1 MRVQP
6 VKPITQTYYRRQ
18 KPYVLYQCEA
28 CENPGR
34 VVEVGGEPHLLCQE
48 CIGYMNQVQKA
59 LPKPKQKPTLAGKLQ
74 EKFERMADRAGTKA
88 LTAMEGMEKHEKVCW
103 IIIISATA
111 MILGQGI
118 RWWLVA

>member
-1 MRVQP
+1 MRVQA
-6 VKPITQTYYRRQ
+6 VKPVTQAYFNSQRQ
-18 KPYVLYQCEA
+18 PYILHRCEA
-28 CENPGR
+28 CGQAGKP
-34 VVEVGGEPHLLCQE
+34 VEVAGERHRLCQD
-48 CIGYMNQVQKA
+48 CISYMEQVKA
-59 LPKPKQKPTLAGKLQ
+59 VLSKKRPTLAGKLQ